1 MKRSLSIYLWGFLLA
16 MLAVLAGFLLVRFG
30 IINRKS
36 SKRIVL
42 VASLLAA
49 AGGVWLA
56 DDLKLVLQQTAL
68 DMVALFVALV
78 TGFLALFWAGIV
90 AGFRQFSHLHEQDFG
105 ESSILSMQFLD
116 SGMDLSPGEP
126 IWKPQTSEKFSAES
140 PLPAGSA
147 PATRDSA
154 SGHRTHPA
162 P

>member
-16 MLAVLAGFLLVRFG
+16 MLAVLVGFLLVRVG
-30 IINRKS
+30 IVTRKN
-36 SKRIVL
+36 SKRIAVM
-42 VASLLAA
+42 ASLLGAA
-49 AGGVWLA
+49 SGVWLA
-56 DDLKLVLQQTAL
+56 DDLKLVLQQTFMDKA
-68 DMVALFVALV
+68 ALFVALL

-90 AGFRQFSHLHEQDFG
+90 TGFRQFSHLHEQDFG

-126 IWKPQTSEKFSAES
+126 IWKPQASESLAAQS
-140 PLPAGSA
+140 PRPAGVA
-147 PATRDSA
+147 PAISDSA